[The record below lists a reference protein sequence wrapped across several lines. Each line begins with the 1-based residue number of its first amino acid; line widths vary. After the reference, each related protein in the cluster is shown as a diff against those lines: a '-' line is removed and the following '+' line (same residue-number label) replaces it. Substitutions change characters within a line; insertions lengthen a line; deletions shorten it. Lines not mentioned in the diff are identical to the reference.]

1 MWLEIM
7 SLIYL
12 PPPQKLSTM
21 TVEEAILLRR
31 SIREFKEDPIRLEHL
46 SMILWAA
53 YGITDPNRGFRAS
66 PSAGATYPLELYIV
80 VGEGGVYISNN
91 TYLDPGIYKYNP
103 YVHGLTNIKK
113 GDFRKELMKASLYQK
128 WVEDAPISIVICAV
142 YDRTTRYYGERGRT
156 RYVPIDVG
164 HLGQNIYLMATALGY
179 GTVAIGAFKDSE
191 VSKVIDAKTDE
202 TPLYIMP
209 IGVPKSRTLVSFND
223 IKLFLNKSR

>member
-1 MWLEIM
+1 M

-21 TVEEAILLRR
+21 TVEEAILSRR

-128 WVEDAPISIVICAV
+128 WVENAPVSIVICAV

-164 HLGQNIYLMATALGY
+164 HVGQNIYLMATALGY

-191 VSKVIDAKTDE
+191 VSKVIDVKTDE

-209 IGVPKSRTLVSFND
+209 IGVPKSKTLISFND

>member
-1 MWLEIM
+1 M

-53 YGITDPNRGFRAS
+53 YGITDPSRSFRAS

-80 VGEGGVYISNN
+80 VGGGGVYISNN

-164 HLGQNIYLMATALGY
+164 HVGQNIYLMATALGY

-191 VSKVIDAKTDE
+191 VSKVIDVKPDE

-209 IGVPKSRTLVSFND
+209 IGVPKSKTLVSFND
-223 IKLFLNKSR
+223 IELFLNKSR

>member
-1 MWLEIM
+1 M

-21 TVEEAILLRR
+21 TVEEAILSRR

-46 SMILWAA
+46 SMILWTA

-128 WVEDAPISIVICAV
+128 WVENAPVSIVICAV

-164 HLGQNIYLMATALGY
+164 HVGQNIYLMATALGY

-191 VSKVIDAKTDE
+191 VSKVIDVKTDE

-209 IGVPKSRTLVSFND
+209 IGVPKSKTLISFND

>member
-191 VSKVIDAKTDE
+191 VSKVIDVKPDE